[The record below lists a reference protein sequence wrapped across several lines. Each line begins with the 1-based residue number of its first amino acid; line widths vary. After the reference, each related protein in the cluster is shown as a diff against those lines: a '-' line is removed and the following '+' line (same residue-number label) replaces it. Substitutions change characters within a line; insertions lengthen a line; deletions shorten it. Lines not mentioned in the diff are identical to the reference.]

1 MGPSILV
8 QPDIL
13 NIPYGDRHRIIDAAR
28 GKKDLADLAS
38 GNPEMPVPFF
48 IIERIKTSLDSAT
61 MRFYLV

>member
-1 MGPSILV
+1 MGVSILV

-13 NIPYGDRHRIIDAAR
+13 IIPYGDRHRIIDAAR

-38 GNPEMPVPFF
+38 GNPEMPVPSF